1 MTALAPA
8 KAPRYISLKF
18 FYFCFYGALG
28 AYFPFLQL
36 YYRDIGLDV
45 AQIGLLA
52 TVGGLIGLLAG
63 PLWTLI
69 ADAFRLQRV
78 MLPLCFALNLGL
90 LFLIGQTPSFG
101 GLVLVVG
108 LNAFLSAPVGP
119 LADSGVVLALGER
132 RELYGAQRLWG
143 SVSWAVSTV
152 VAGALV
158 TQFGVWVIF
167 PIVVGLGV
175 PAVIMSARLP
185 RAPLIQPDLRAGAR
199 QLLRDRGWL
208 LFILSAFL
216 LGCCLVAATGYATS
230 FIRDIGGTGEVVGAA
245 FAIGALAEI
254 PVMGLTARIIRRFGA
269 RRVLLVACLLYALC
283 AIVQSVLTDPWA
295 VAASQVLRGV
305 SYGLFWTASVI
316 SAPAAV

>member
-8 KAPRYISLKF
+8 KAPRYFSLKF

-63 PLWTLI
+63 PLWTII

-152 VAGALV
+152 VVGALV

-185 RAPLIQPDLRAGAR
+185 RASLIQPDLRAGAR

-295 VAASQVLRGV
+295 VAA
-305 SYGLFWTASVI
+305 
-316 SAPAAV
+316 